1 MGVFTQLI
9 LLPLAPVRFTVWV
22 MDQVAQDVDHSLNSP
37 QARMQRLRKI
47 EEARERG
54 ELHEEH
60 AAELEAQIIG
70 EATAPSTVGNP
81 TTTAIEKEEGVEDD
95 RRR

>member
-1 MGVFTQLI
+1 MKELV

-22 MDQVAQDVDHSLNSP
+22 IDQVAQDADQRLNSP
-37 QARMQRLRKI
+37 QAKMQRLREI

-60 AAELEAQIIG
+60 AAELEAQIIE
-70 EATAPSTVGNP
+70 EASAPSTIG
-81 TTTAIEKEEGVEDD
+81 KEGTQNG
-95 RRR
+95 R